1 MTYTETTKIDI
12 SDLPTLQVTAVTGD
26 PTVSMPVTPIPPM
39 PEEVAS
45 GPAWQLFQYGQSYAL
60 AFYTTRGRFEMQI
73 PSTLGM
79 TIHLKYKEMEQEP

>member
-1 MTYTETTKIDI
+1 MRIDI
-12 SDLPTLQVTAVTGD
+12 SDMPTLQVAAVTSD
-26 PTVSMPVTPIPPM
+26 LTVATPVTPIPPM
-39 PEEVAS
+39 PVEIGS